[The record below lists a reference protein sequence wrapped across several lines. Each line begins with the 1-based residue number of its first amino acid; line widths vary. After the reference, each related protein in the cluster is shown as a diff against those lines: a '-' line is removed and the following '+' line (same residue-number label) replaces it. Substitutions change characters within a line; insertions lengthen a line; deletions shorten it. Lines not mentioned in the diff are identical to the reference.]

1 MNTNHKSII
10 RAISLVFALSAT
22 VSAAPGDLDPTFG
35 NGGIVITRGNSF
47 NQLDYALAM
56 AIQADGKLV
65 VVGDGATSNNW
76 DFAVVRYN
84 TDGSLDNSFNGGIV
98 ITPVSNFHDQAT
110 SVAIQADGKIVVAG
124 SGGPNLAVVRYNTN
138 GSLDTSFN
146 GTGLVITS
154 ASSGANDLAIQSDGK
169 IVVVGYSGNH
179 PNYDSVVVRYN
190 TNGSLDASFNGT
202 GIVITQGSGVASSL
216 AIQADGKIVSA
227 GGSQNS
233 FAVFRYNPNGS
244 LDTSFNGTGIV
255 ITPVGN
261 SSSASD
267 LAIQSDGK
275 IVVVGESRI
284 VTDDFRTGDFAVV
297 RYNPNGSP
305 DTSFGGTGKVIISV
319 GNSYEFV
326 SSVAI
331 QSNGKIV
338 VAGTIRNNNGLGSEF
353 RCCALQSK
361 RRS

>member
-154 ASSGANDLAIQSDGK
+154 ASRGANDLAIQSDGK
-169 IVVVGYSGNH
+169 IVVVGYSGNT
-179 PNYDSVVVRYN
+179 R
-190 TNGSLDASFNGT
+190 TM
-202 GIVITQGSGVASSL
+202 
-216 AIQADGKIVSA
+216 
-227 GGSQNS
+227 
-233 FAVFRYNPNGS
+233 
-244 LDTSFNGTGIV
+244 
-255 ITPVGN
+255 
-261 SSSASD
+261 
-267 LAIQSDGK
+267 IQSL
-275 IVVVGESRI
+275 S
-284 VTDDFRTGDFAVV
+284 VTTQTARWILRLTA
-297 RYNPNGSP
+297 R
-305 DTSFGGTGKVIISV
+305 
-319 GNSYEFV
+319 
-326 SSVAI
+326 A
-331 QSNGKIV
+331 
-338 VAGTIRNNNGLGSEF
+338 
-353 RCCALQSK
+353 
-361 RRS
+361 